1 MANLPVG
8 PKTKRSGSYDK
19 MNKKYQSKNKKT
31 RSSKK
36 VSKHYP
42 VQRIIRPWE
51 ITAGAVAH
59 IVRGDKLLSNVNHRL
74 YRQSRVYEMKVTI
87 EPDWTDRGVQS
98 MNVYA
103 LADTWINQKAYQ
115 MAYKTFQENSKEE
128 LEQLGASAARWNDF
142 RVDHGLPIGATN
154 FSETKAYQFEPNGG
168 PPGGDKV
175 FIDEGEYL
183 NSQITNAAGTTQT
196 FRWTGSSTN
205 GWNIIDQYDLTG
217 NTDASPTVAPA
228 EVAYDGLT
236 DELDDNQ
243 MSHLSNHGNLPPYA
257 ETDLPNACWVLV
269 GVISAG
275 SPNTI
280 RSSTGFF
287 KAPCGLVLLE
297 GLSPVID
304 GIEIEFKKGDYKGVS
319 APSYLE

>member
-1 MANLPVG
+1 MPTKSG
-8 PKTKRSGSYDK
+8 TKKT
-19 MNKKYQSKNKKT
+19 SKKKT

-87 EPDWTDRGVQS
+87 EPDFADAGVQS

-103 LADTWINQKAYQ
+103 LADSWMNQKAYQ
-115 MAYKTFQENSKEE
+115 MAYKTFVENSKEE
-128 LEQLGASAARWNDF
+128 LEQLGTSAARWNDF

-154 FSETKAYQFEPNGG
+154 FSETKAYQFEPNGLT
-168 PPGGDKV
+168 PNQDKQ
-175 FIDEGEYL
+175 FMDQGEYVL
-183 NSQITNAAGTTQT
+183 SEVANTLGTTQT
-196 FRWTGSSTN
+196 FRWTGASNASTY
-205 GWNIIDQYDLTG
+205 NIIDEYDLTG
-217 NTDASPTVAPA
+217 NTDASPSTPSE

-236 DELDDNQ
+236 DEIDDNQ
-243 MSHLSNHGNLPPYA
+243 MSHLSQHGNEPPYGKDA
-257 ETDLPNACWVLV
+257 LPNACWVLV

-287 KAPCGLVLLE
+287 KAPCGMLLLE
-297 GLSPVID
+297 GLNPNID